1 MRKKYLLYVSISL
14 LIILLSALT
23 VTVAF
28 ASDADT
34 LTPQT
39 VTENY
44 IQFTNP
50 SLMAKSD
57 TLMAVLDSGVI
68 RVFDNNNAELGQIK
82 SNANDIMIINDSIY
96 IAINFKLYRY
106 TITDSGISQTTIPT
120 KEISKLFAD
129 NTYIYYVDEDNDVY
143 RYDGASPTKIDIHK
157 LTFISNCSL
166 AAEGDL
172 IYSYNNKG
180 EMSIVGAYSNNWATI
195 ATGEPDISKFYVH
208 GGIPITLSKDKKTIA
223 MGLNSQNTQKI
234 TSETPLDLYVF
245 GDKIFVLDNADKSIT
260 EYDTHLNKVSK
271 IGSMGNE
278 PNRLNSPNAIA
289 SGDSKLFI
297 ADNGNNRITI
307 YDTASDKYNNVAIS
321 HTADKIVAT
330 ANGFATYSRTNNK
343 IYFYSLNKDN
353 YILTQE
359 INTDNNLYDIASWN
373 NTVLGLLD
381 NGMVFN
387 YSSPADIT
395 LSHGATNLYINHKT
409 NVLYIAAPTKLT
421 RKNLLTGAEQIYS
434 HNEAFSDFSVDYG
447 GNIYFVTNQTIRR
460 FKPSGSELQLTHEYA
475 LTGISNDFSVT
486 LASIGD
492 MYFADERA
500 HKIAMLKA
508 DSIGSVSDKTYTPPS
523 ESEYNVIKGIVLDV
537 GAGLYTTP
545 GNEETLITL
554 SRPTRF
560 LALANVTHEGGEY
573 YYGINYS
580 NSEYYYILKSSVSL
594 LNCTE
599 YDENYPKYNSLIATG
614 VDIYAFPYD
623 SSTVIEKVNFAT
635 RLTLINNVADVTGE
649 SWGWYKVSYTIGN
662 DTKIGYVKNNEIA
675 KVTAVEPPQKS
686 QFYKVNSGALGTVV
700 KMYKESTASSEQI
713 CDINDGASV
722 LVVGTFDKNQEYTYI
737 YYNGSYGY
745 IETQYLIAEGLTTVQ
760 ITAII
765 VVSICVVALLVTIPL
780 FIMLYKRSKRPSTD
794 DKIIQ

>member
-1 MRKKYLLYVSISL
+1 MRKKYLLYVSVSL

-28 ASDADT
+28 ASDDDI
-34 LTPQT
+34 LTPET

-82 SNANDIMIINDSIY
+82 SSANDIVIINDSIY

-143 RYDGASPTKIDIHK
+143 RYDGASPTKIDVHK

-180 EMSIVGAYSNNWATI
+180 EMSIVGAYSNDWVTI
-195 ATGEPDISKFYVH
+195 ATGEPDISKFYVYS
-208 GGIPITLSKDKKTIA
+208 GIPITLSKDKKTIA
-223 MGLNSQNTQKI
+223 MGLNSQNTQNI
-234 TSETPLDLYVF
+234 TSNTPLDLYVF
-245 GDKIFVLDNADKSIT
+245 GDSIFVLDNADKSIT
-260 EYDTHLNKVSK
+260 EYDKDLNKVSK
-271 IGSMGNE
+271 IGSMGSE
-278 PNRLNSPNAIA
+278 PNRLNSPSAIA

-297 ADNGNNRITI
+297 ADNGNSRITI
-307 YDTASDKYNNVAIS
+307 YDTASDTYSNVAIS

-330 ANGFATYSRTNNK
+330 ANGFATYSRANNK
-343 IYFYSLNKDN
+343 IYIYTLNRISYDP
-353 YILTQE
+353 TQE
-359 INTDNNLYDIASWN
+359 IDTDSDLYDIAAWN
-373 NTVLGLLD
+373 NAILGLKGD
-381 NGMVFN
+381 GNVFN

-409 NVLYIAAPTKLT
+409 NVLYIAAPTRLT
-421 RKNLLTGAEQIYS
+421 RINLLTGAEQTYN
-434 HNEAFSDFSVDYG
+434 HNEAFSDFAVDYG
-447 GNIYFVTNQTIRR
+447 GNIYFVSYGKIRR
-460 FKPSGSELQLTHEYA
+460 FTPNGGALQLTNEYT
-475 LTGISNDFSVT
+475 LTGISSDFSVT

-492 MYFADERA
+492 MYFADKRA
-500 HKIAMLKA
+500 HKIAKLSA
-508 DSIGSVSDKTYTPPS
+508 DNLGAVSDKTYTPPS
-523 ESEYNVIKGIVLDV
+523 VSEYNVVKGISLEV

-560 LALANVTHEGGEY
+560 LALANVTHEGSDY
-573 YYGINYS
+573 YYGFNYS

-594 LNCTE
+594 LDCTE
-599 YDENYPKYNSLIATG
+599 YDKNHPKYNSLIATG
-614 VDIYAFPYD
+614 VNIYAFPYD
-623 SSTVIEKVNFAT
+623 SSAVIEKVDFAT
-635 RLTLINNVADVTGE
+635 RLTLINNVANVAGD
-649 SWGWYKVSYTIGN
+649 SWGWYKVSYIVGN
-662 DTKIGYVKNNEIA
+662 DTKIGYVRDNEIA

-700 KMYKESTASSEQI
+700 KMYTESNATSTQI

-722 LVVGTFDKNQEYTYI
+722 LVVGSFDKNQEYTYI

-760 ITAII
+760 ITATI
-765 VVSICVVALLVTIPL
+765 VVSICVVALLVTVPL
-780 FIMLYKRSKRPSTD
+780 FIMLYKRSKRTSSD
-794 DKIIQ
+794 DTSIQ

>member
-1 MRKKYLLYVSISL
+1 MRKKYLLYVSVSL

-28 ASDADT
+28 ASDDDI
-34 LTPQT
+34 LTPET

-50 SLMAKSD
+50 TLMAKSD

-82 SNANDIMIINDSIY
+82 SNADNMVIIDNSLY
-96 IAINFKLYRY
+96 ITINFKLYRY
-106 TITDSGISQTTIPT
+106 TVTNGSISQTTIPT

-129 NTYIYYVDEDNDVY
+129 KTHVYYVDEDNDVY
-143 RYDGASPTKIDIHK
+143 RYDGASTTKIDAHK

-172 IYSYNNKG
+172 IYSYNSKG
-180 EMSIVGAYSNNWATI
+180 EMSIVGAYSNDWITI
-195 ATGEPDISKFYVH
+195 ANGEPDISKFYVSS
-208 GGIPITLSKDKKTIA
+208 GIPITLSKDKKTIGI
-223 MGLNSQNTQKI
+223 GLTAQNTKKI
-234 TSETPLDLYVF
+234 TSDTPLDLYVF

-260 EYDTHLNKVSK
+260 EYDTNLSKVSK
-271 IGSMGNE
+271 IGSMGSE
-278 PNRLNSPNAIA
+278 PNRLNAPSAIA

-297 ADNGNNRITI
+297 TDNGNSRITI
-307 YDTASDKYNNVAIS
+307 YDTASDKYSNVAIS

-330 ANGFATYSRTNNK
+330 ANGFATYSRANNK
-343 IYFYSLNKDN
+343 IYLYTLNRSSYD
-353 YILTQE
+353 LSQE
-359 INTDNNLYDIASWN
+359 IDTDSELYDIAAWN
-373 NTVLGLLD
+373 NAILGLKGD
-381 NGMVFN
+381 GNVFN

-395 LSHGATNLYINHKT
+395 LSHGATNLYINYKT

-421 RKNLLTGAEQIYS
+421 RKNLLTGAEQTYS
-434 HNEAFSDFSVDYG
+434 HNEAFYDFAVDYG
-447 GNIYFVTNQTIRR
+447 GNVYFVTNEHIRR
-460 FKPSGSELQLTHEYA
+460 FTPNGGTLQLTNEYT
-475 LTGISNDFSVT
+475 LNGISNDFSIS
-486 LASIGD
+486 LAALGD
-492 MYFADERA
+492 MYFADKRA

-523 ESEYNVIKGIVLDV
+523 ESEYNVIKGISLEV
-537 GAGLYTTP
+537 GSGLYTTP

-554 SRPTRF
+554 SKPTRF
-560 LALANVTHEGGEY
+560 LALASVTHEDSEY
-573 YYGINYS
+573 YYGFNYS

-594 LNCTE
+594 LDCTE
-599 YDENYPKYNSLIATG
+599 YDKDYPKYNSLIATG
-614 VDIYAFPYD
+614 VNIYSFPYD
-623 SSTVIEKVNFAT
+623 SSTVIEKVDFAT
-635 RLTLINNVADVTGE
+635 RLTLINNVADVTGD
-649 SWGWYKVSYTIGN
+649 SWGWYKVSYTVGN
-662 DTKIGYVKNNEIA
+662 NTKIGYVKDNEIA
-675 KVTAVEPPQKS
+675 KITAVEPPQKS

-700 KMYKESTASSEQI
+700 KMYTESTATSEQI

-737 YYNGSYGY
+737 YYDGSYGY

-765 VVSICVVALLVTIPL
+765 VVSICVIALLVTVPL
-780 FIMLYKRSKRPSTD
+780 FIMLYKRSKRPSHD
-794 DKIIQ
+794 DTNIQ